1 MVSIF
6 GGDAL
11 AAVGDITDGSTVMVS
26 GFGSAGEPRE
36 LVEALIDHG
45 ATGLV
50 IINNNAANNEFGLGA
65 LLAAGRVAK
74 VICSYPRLVRG
85 TAATTGINV
94 APIFDELYEAGKIEL
109 ELVPQGTLAERIRAG
124 GAGIGGFFTR
134 TGFGTEL
141 AVGKEVRLIDGYGY
155 VFEKPLRADF
165 ALVRAHRADRAGNL
179 TYNQTARNFGPL
191 MLTAAD
197 TTIVQVAELVAAGD
211 IDPENVVTPGIY
223 VDRLVQVAR
232 DLKRGKS

>member
-141 AVGKEVRLIDGYGY
+141 AVGKEVRLIDGYRY